1 MHEKVLWETIEH
13 PMKIIDFKIKKNE
26 VINKRAA
33 RIIWKFKNLIFAN
46 KTSKIKINIW
56 KIKNMVKLEIIFIIQ
71 GNIEML
77 HIAYVI
83 WNILCLKK
91 FQ

>member
-46 KTSKIKINIW
+46 KT
-56 KIKNMVKLEIIFIIQ
+56 
-71 GNIEML
+71 
-77 HIAYVI
+77 
-83 WNILCLKK
+83 
-91 FQ
+91 